1 MMTMTASDR
10 AAFRDFAARSG
21 VVVFVDGELD
31 LETAPG
37 LRPALAEMIARYPEV
52 VLDLSGLEFCDC
64 YGLGVLLGART
75 RAAGHGTRLLL
86 ARPLPPRTARL
97 LALTGTRDV
106 FTYCDHV
113 PVEHEG
119 VYVRLDVAKDTH
131 GGPAPASA

>member
-75 RAAGHGTRLLL
+75 APVSCSPARCRRARHACWR
-86 ARPLPPRTARL
+86 
-97 LALTGTRDV
+97 
-106 FTYCDHV
+106 
-113 PVEHEG
+113 
-119 VYVRLDVAKDTH
+119 
-131 GGPAPASA
+131 